1 LTVTEPSEAPLLLL
15 VEDDPLVSLAVEE
28 FLSGAGFAILVASS
42 GQEAINLLEGDASL
56 SAVVTDVRLGTGPS
70 GWDVGHR
77 ARELT
82 PSMPVIYMTGDSA
95 NLWSAH
101 GVPGSIVIQKPFV
114 EAQLI
119 TAIATLLNQASTTG
133 TTSS

>member
-1 LTVTEPSEAPLLLL
+1 MTEPSEAPLLLL

-114 EAQLI
+114 EA
-119 TAIATLLNQASTTG
+119 
-133 TTSS
+133 